1 MDLGIS
7 GRNAILLASS
17 RGLGYACAESLAR
30 EGVNV
35 VINGRTAADV
45 ETAVSELA
53 TKYSVRATG
62 VVGDSST
69 NEVQQE
75 LINACPTPDI
85 VLLNGEGPSPKR
97 FSDIT
102 NADMTESVQRSLTAP
117 LMFLQRVIPGMCERK
132 FGRIIAISSAMVKSP
147 NPAMSLSHG
156 PRLGLTGVLKG
167 LSKDLAQFNVTV
179 NQLLPERFDTY
190 RQEQMAQLAMQFR
203 GITYEEAR
211 AEQVK
216 SIKAGRLG
224 QPNEFGDACAFL
236 CSAQAGYISGQN
248 LQLDGGSYEG
258 VF

>member
-1 MDLGIS
+1 MYLGIS

-62 VVGDSST
+62 VVGYSST
-69 NEVQQE
+69 DEVQQE

-97 FSDIT
+97 FSDIS
-102 NADMTESVQRSLTAP
+102 NADMTDSLQRSLTAP

-147 NPAMSLSHG
+147 NPAMSL
-156 PRLGLTGVLKG
+156 
-167 LSKDLAQFNVTV
+167 
-179 NQLLPERFDTY
+179 
-190 RQEQMAQLAMQFR
+190 
-203 GITYEEAR
+203 
-211 AEQVK
+211 
-216 SIKAGRLG
+216 
-224 QPNEFGDACAFL
+224 
-236 CSAQAGYISGQN
+236 
-248 LQLDGGSYEG
+248 
-258 VF
+258 